1 MVVPFLIFKDVLVY
15 LLIYLHSRG
24 TLHALS
30 LDSSPVFARRRRIL
44 AIHLDHQYNH
54 NNQLIFCNIIYHLM
68 KSSYAILYETSNL
81 VLQNLLIYAFI
92 VHKFWK

>member
-1 MVVPFLIFKDVLVY
+1 
-15 LLIYLHSRG
+15 
-24 TLHALS
+24 
-30 LDSSPVFARRRRIL
+30 
-44 AIHLDHQYNH
+44 
-54 NNQLIFCNIIYHLM
+54 M